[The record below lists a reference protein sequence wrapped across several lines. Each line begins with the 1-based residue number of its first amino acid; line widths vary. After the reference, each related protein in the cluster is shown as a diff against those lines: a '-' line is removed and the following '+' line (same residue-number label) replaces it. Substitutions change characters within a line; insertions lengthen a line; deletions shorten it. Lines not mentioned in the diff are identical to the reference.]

1 MKLNQLEMLIHLAEV
16 GSVQAVAERMHRT
29 QAAVSMALKNLEQE
43 AGFKLLDRSGYR
55 LALTQRGQ
63 QFLRQASEVIR
74 QNQRLQ
80 SLTQQLR
87 TGAEPQLRISYDYTC
102 APAVLFPALQQL
114 QHTFPATELLLSGDS
129 QLRSLR
135 KIRDGEAELT
145 LCPWLP
151 VFRQHGD
158 FETVRVRPFELLIV
172 VAPAMLQQAGL
183 IELAASHP
191 AAIQVSRQ
199 DLLDLPMLIPQN
211 QDVGIDLDIILR
223 MPGQQR
229 IRVNDSITQRELLL
243 AGMGWGIIPGDL
255 VGDAI
260 AQQMLRPIDIPG
272 FINQVNLE
280 VHLVRSAERL
290 AGPAERLIWQYFSG
304 ARGDTNSDTSGEY

>member
-80 SLTQQLR
+80 SLTQQLS

-114 QHTFPATELLLSGDS
+114 QQTFPATELLLSGDS

-135 KIRDGEAELT
+135 KIRDGEAELA

-172 VAPAMLQQAGL
+172 VAPALLQQAGL
-183 IELAASHP
+183 VDP
-191 AAIQVSRQ
+191 AAIYPAAIKVSRQ

-304 ARGDTNSDTSGEY
+304 ARGDTSGEY

>member
-114 QHTFPATELLLSGDS
+114 QQTFPATELLLSGDS

-135 KIRDGEAELT
+135 KIRDGEAELA

-172 VAPAMLQQAGL
+172 VAPALLQQAGL
-183 IELAASHP
+183 VELAASHP

-229 IRVNDSITQRELLL
+229 IRVNDLITQRELLL
-243 AGMGWGIIPGDL
+243 AGMGWGSSP
-255 VGDAI
+255 AI
-260 AQQMLRPIDIPG
+260 WSVMPSHNRCCG
-272 FINQVNLE
+272 
-280 VHLVRSAERL
+280 
-290 AGPAERLIWQYFSG
+290 RLIFLVLLI
-304 ARGDTNSDTSGEY
+304 R

>member
-114 QHTFPATELLLSGDS
+114 QQTFPATELLLSGDS

-135 KIRDGEAELT
+135 KIRDGEAELA

-151 VFRQHGD
+151 VFRQYGD

-172 VAPAMLQQAGL
+172 VAPALLQQAGL
-183 IELAASHP
+183 VELAASHP
-191 AAIQVSRQ
+191 AAIKVSRQ

-304 ARGDTNSDTSGEY
+304 ARGDTSGEY